1 MHFKGSFIGG
11 SSLQKLPG
19 GEGGGG
25 AGNVYVFQLSFVV
38 KFMQKI
44 SCSRKFLFYFGVIN
58 SHLRFTLE
66 KQREKDNTYNNDF
79 IRNENYSP
87 LSCSNY

>member
-19 GEGGGG
+19 GEAG
-25 AGNVYVFQLSFVV
+25 AGNVSVLHLRCVV
-38 KFMQKI
+38 IFMQKI

-79 IRNENYSP
+79 IRNENYSA

>member
-1 MHFKGSFIGG
+1 MLTHFKGSFIGG

-19 GEGGGG
+19 GGG
-25 AGNVYVFQLSFVV
+25 AGNVSVLHLRCVV
-38 KFMQKI
+38 IFMRKI
-44 SCSRKFLFYFGVIN
+44 SCSRKLLFYFGVIN

-66 KQREKDNTYNNDF
+66 RQREKDNTYNNDF
-79 IRNENYSP
+79 IRNANYSA